1 MNKLVQRFLEECFAS
16 NELNRLPGTYGG
28 GSIFD
33 MPLIGVSRGDDPIFE
48 KFKEVVA
55 LEHLTPAEMWTA
67 GNLKTG
73 SEFPDDLRILSIV
86 FPYVSKIREES
97 KTARKIPADIYS
109 VGRNY
114 ANPFM
119 KDVQLET
126 VRFLQ
131 NQGFQALAP
140 SLSRAFRII
149 VTTDPIRIYSV
160 WSERHIAFAAGLGT
174 FSLHEGLITEVGCNI
189 RLTSVITDAPLDVTP
204 RQNDDPY
211 GNCLYFTHEN
221 CKECVDRC
229 PGDALGD
236 DGHDKVKCRTY
247 LKTIEKVMVKRL
259 GSVLKPTERMINGE
273 KEISYA
279 VGCAFCQ
286 FGVPCMD
293 KNPVAD

>member
-1 MNKLVQRFLEECFAS
+1 MNKQIQRFLKEAFDS
-16 NELNRLPGTYGG
+16 NELNRLPAAYGG
-28 GSIFD
+28 GPIFD
-33 MPLIGVSRGDDPIFE
+33 MPLIGVSRGDDPIFK
-48 KFKEVVA
+48 KFKEVA
-55 LEHLTPAEMWTA
+55 APEHLTPGEMWTA
-67 GNLKTG
+67 GNLNG
-73 SEFPDDLRILSIV
+73 GNEFPDDLRIMSVV

-97 KTARKIPADIYS
+97 KAARKMPADIYS

-114 ANPFM
+114 ANAFI

-126 VRFLQ
+126 VGFFQ
-131 NQGFQALAP
+131 SQGFQALAP

-149 VTTDPIRIYSV
+149 VTRDPIRRYSV

-189 RLTSVITDAPLDVTP
+189 RLASIITDAPLDVTP
-204 RQNDDPY
+204 RANDDPTA
-211 GNCLYFTHEN
+211 NCLYYSQGT

-236 DGHDKVKCRTY
+236 DGHDKVKCRNY

-259 GSVLKPTERMINGE
+259 GPVLKSTERIIDGE
-273 KEISYA
+273 KEIVYS

-293 KNPVAD
+293 RNPVAD